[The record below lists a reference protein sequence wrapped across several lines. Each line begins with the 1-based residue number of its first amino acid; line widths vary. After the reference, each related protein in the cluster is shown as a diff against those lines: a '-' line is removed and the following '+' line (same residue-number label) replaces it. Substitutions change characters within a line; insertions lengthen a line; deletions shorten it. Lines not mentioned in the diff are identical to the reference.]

1 MTQLLTSTDSWCR
14 AVAVCLLTRV
24 ASKVGHSPNITM
36 PFAENIMTIR
46 PFNQSVWEFPTW
58 AISKSGCLTSMI
70 FFFYFFYV
78 LCRLPTCRG
87 NWHKKKSQGVE
98 KTARSIRIARDLL
111 TFCLTNSLREYL
123 MNYEYINALLIS
135 YIIIM
140 VCWLGRGIVNSIVKT
155 VAVTEKAC
163 WSPTPEAYL
172 LCESTWPLVG
182 VPDSPQ
188 WQHKCLQAPSLLI
201 SAN

>member
-36 PFAENIMTIR
+36 PFVENIMTIR

-98 KTARSIRIARDLL
+98 KTASSIRIARDLL

-140 VCWLGRGIVNSIVKT
+140 VCWLGRGIVNSIVK
-155 VAVTEKAC
+155 
-163 WSPTPEAYL
+163 
-172 LCESTWPLVG
+172 
-182 VPDSPQ
+182 DSCCYR
-188 WQHKCLQAPSLLI
+188 KSLLI
-201 SAN
+201 SNTGGIFTVWVNLATSRGARFSTMAAQMLAGT